1 MPHLLQLFAR
11 AIRLWWREFL
21 FLLVLNLVW
30 LLAQATVVLGPP
42 ATAALVAVAA
52 QVADDELVDF
62 GDFWRALTANF
73 GRAWLWGAAQLVVYG
88 VLGFNFVAY
97 AKTTDWPILALR
109 YAWGLLALG
118 WFAIN
123 LYYWPLN
130 HAQTDKRF
138 TTTLGNAA
146 KMALL
151 NPGATIIYTLL
162 ALALIVS
169 STLSGLLLGTVLGA
183 WLALWGVLVVRQ
195 LLGRQPRR

>member
-1 MPHLLQLFAR
+1 MSCR
-11 AIRLWWREFL
+11 
-21 FLLVLNLVW
+21 
-30 LLAQATVVLGPP
+30 
-42 ATAALVAVAA
+42 
-52 QVADDELVDF
+52 
-62 GDFWRALTANF
+62 
-73 GRAWLWGAAQLVVYG
+73 
-88 VLGFNFVAY
+88 
-97 AKTTDWPILALR
+97 
-109 YAWGLLALG
+109 G
-118 WFAIN
+118 WFAVN

-130 HAQTDKRF
+130 HAQADKRF